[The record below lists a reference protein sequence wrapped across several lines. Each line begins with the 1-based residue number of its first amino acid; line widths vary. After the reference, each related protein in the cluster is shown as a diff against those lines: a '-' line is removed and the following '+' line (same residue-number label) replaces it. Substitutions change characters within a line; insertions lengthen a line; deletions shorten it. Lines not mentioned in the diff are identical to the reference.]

1 MIAKILNYYYAFM
14 DNFLTRYWNQERPSN
29 INVKVLMFH
38 HICDEVIIDM
48 PDSCVCKIDTF
59 SEIITSYLDNGWQ
72 FLTPYDLIPLKNKKG
87 VIITFDDI
95 TDDVY
100 RNAFPILLKYN
111 IPFTIFVTTGY
122 IDSIPYITH
131 THLMEMANSSL
142 CTVGSHTI
150 SHQNLRNAKDFK
162 EEIAS
167 SKQLLEKMLG
177 KPVDFFAYP
186 YGKHS
191 SVSKKLERYAEQVG
205 YKAAFGTINASINDI
220 SVHRK
225 YYFPRLIENAI

>member
-1 MIAKILNYYYAFM
+1 MIAKMLKYYYAFM

-38 HICDEVIIDM
+38 HICDEVIIGM

-72 FLTPYDLIPLKNKKG
+72 FLTPYDLILLKNKKG
-87 VIITFDDI
+87 VIVTFDDI

-100 RNAFPILLKYN
+100 LNAFPILLKYN
-111 IPFTIFVTTGY
+111 IPFTIFVTTDY
-122 IDSIPYITH
+122 IDSIPYITSA
-131 THLMEMANSSL
+131 HLMEMANSPL
-142 CTVGSHTI
+142 CTIGSHTI
-150 SHQNLRNAKDFK
+150 SHKNLRKTLDFK

-167 SKQLLEKMLG
+167 SKHLLEKMLG

-225 YYFPRLIENAI
+225 YYYPRLIENTI